1 MRLFLPALFV
11 LCCAAACASAA
22 VAELTDITGA
32 VLVTPA
38 TMTKAEQNAADML
51 LDEVKQAGN
60 AASVNWERVDFFRP
74 YGGIRIEDEVLC
86 TGGDADNLTR
96 PVFAAQP

>member
-51 LDEVKQAGN
+51 LDEVEA
-60 AASVNWERVDFFRP
+60 R
-74 YGGIRIEDEVLC
+74 
-86 TGGDADNLTR
+86 TGVRWGETHAWPGDA
-96 PVFAAQP
+96 PVVVALGP